1 MQYHKNY
8 AICRSEHSFAK
19 GISHVHDS
27 SSLKWFRGCSLI
39 ADGLFVPNHKW
50 QDMMCIGIHYW
61 RASWAP
67 EAVEA
72 VLRFS
77 VRRRISPRPVE
88 PRLSGAQ
95 ATSREGSPASEPS
108 LVLRLRPLLLTKAC
122 ILPAVNGAK
131 DCADVIRWSS
141 LIIWSGDVYGG
152 ARPHRPGHHHPLPVS
167 GEVVG
172 ARIAGLLF
180 GELLEEQ
187 VESELL
193 SGRKYWR
200 NKTEIIEQLLI
211 RGEGGSRAD
220 VVAEVLKSFM
230 GNSQSNHQ
238 PTALSGTVTWI
249 HDQSP

>member
-1 MQYHKNY
+1 MQYHEIPLKQHY

-19 GISHVHDS
+19 AIFHVHDS
-27 SSLKWFRGCSLI
+27 WSLKWFRGCSLI

-108 LVLRLRPLLLTKAC
+108 RSQPGFTPPSIKKILLTKAC
-122 ILPAVNGAK
+122 ILPVVNGAK

-152 ARPHRPGHHHPLPVS
+152 ARPHRPGHPHPLPVP
-167 GEVVG
+167 GGAANVVLQWSSL
-172 ARIAGLLF
+172 AGLLF
-180 GELLEEQ
+180 GELSEEQ
-187 VESELL
+187 V
-193 SGRKYWR
+193 
-200 NKTEIIEQLLI
+200 
-211 RGEGGSRAD
+211 
-220 VVAEVLKSFM
+220 
-230 GNSQSNHQ
+230 
-238 PTALSGTVTWI
+238 
-249 HDQSP
+249 